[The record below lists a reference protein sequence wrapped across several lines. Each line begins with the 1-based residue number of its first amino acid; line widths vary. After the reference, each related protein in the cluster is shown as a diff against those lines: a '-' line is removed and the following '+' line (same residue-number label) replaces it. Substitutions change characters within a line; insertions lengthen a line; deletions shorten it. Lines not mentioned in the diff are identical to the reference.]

1 MFLPLFI
8 LTLISATGLL
18 LYFFKKI
25 NTTILNLLIALGA
38 GSMLAVSLVHIF
50 PESFE
55 QTEYAVYAFLAGFI
69 TIYLIEE
76 LLTPHRHDHAHGDHA
91 HEDPH
96 EHYDH
101 VAIVS
106 FIAIFSHTLLDGL
119 GIRAGMGLSETAGY
133 AILFGVAVH
142 QIPVS
147 LSLAALM
154 RESKFTRNI
163 QILLVTLFAIAA
175 PLGYLLSDIVL
186 SNVSEVVVG
195 LAAAFAGG
203 SLLYIATTDLLP
215 VIHSTT
221 RYKYA
226 SISAFLIGVTLMG
239 LLASHHHEHDDH
251 IEAEHHEKAYHN
263 EHE

>member
-1 MFLPLFI
+1 M
-8 LTLISATGLL
+8 
-18 LYFFKKI
+18 
-25 NTTILNLLIALGA
+25 NQTILNLLIALGA

-50 PESFE
+50 PESLE
-55 QTEYAVYAFLAGFI
+55 QTELAVYAFLAGFI
-69 TIYLIEE
+69 VIYLIEE
-76 LLTPHRHDHAHGDHA
+76 ILTPHRHDHAHGDHA

-119 GIRAGMGLSETAGY
+119 GIRAGMGLSEVAGY

-147 LSLAALM
+147 LSLAALL
-154 RESKFTRNI
+154 RESKLKRNT
-163 QILLVTLFAIAA
+163 QIMLVTLFALAA
-175 PLGYLLSDIVL
+175 PLGYLLSDLVL
-186 SNVSEVVVG
+186 SNVSETIVG

-221 RYKYA
+221 KHKYT
-226 SISAFLIGVTLMG
+226 SILFFLIGVSLMTA
-239 LLASHHHEHDDH
+239 LASHHHHEED
-251 IEAEHHEKAYHN
+251 HHEGHGE
-263 EHE
+263 EH

>member
-8 LTLISATGLL
+8 LTLISATGLI
-18 LYFFKKI
+18 LYMFKRV
-25 NTTILNLLIALGA
+25 NTTALNLLIALGA

-50 PESFE
+50 PESME
-55 QTEYAVYAFLAGFI
+55 QTENAVYAFLAGFI
-69 TIYLIEE
+69 IIYLIEE

-154 RESKFTRNI
+154 RESKLTRNI
-163 QILLVTLFAIAA
+163 QILLVALFAIAA
-175 PLGYLLSDIVL
+175 PLGYFLSDIIL
-186 SNVSEVVVG
+186 SNVSEGIVG

-221 RYKYA
+221 KHKYT
-226 SISAFLIGVTLMG
+226 SILFFLLGVTLMSA
-239 LLASHHHEHDDH
+239 LASHHHHEHD
-251 IEAEHHEKAYHN
+251 EHGE
-263 EHE
+263 

>member
-8 LTLISATGLL
+8 LTLISATGLI
-18 LYFFKKI
+18 LYMFKRV
-25 NTTILNLLIALGA
+25 NTTALNLLIALGA

-50 PESFE
+50 PESME
-55 QTEYAVYAFLAGFI
+55 QTENAVYAFLAGFI
-69 TIYLIEE
+69 IIYLIEE
-76 LLTPHRHDHAHGDHA
+76 LLTPHHHDHAHGDHA

-154 RESKFTRNI
+154 RESKLTRNI
-163 QILLVTLFAIAA
+163 QILLVALFAIAA
-175 PLGYLLSDIVL
+175 PLGYFLSDIIL
-186 SNVSEVVVG
+186 SNVSENIVG

-221 RYKYA
+221 KYKYT
-226 SISAFLIGVTLMG
+226 SILFFLLGVTLMSV
-239 LLASHHHEHDDH
+239 LASHHHHEDDD
-251 IEAEHHEKAYHN
+251 N
-263 EHE
+263 EE